1 MVARTHRNSVNV
13 WLRTE
18 SLQWMIL
25 YCHIIGIGN
34 NRWRCGL
41 LYMCRNT
48 AIVVTRTWN
57 TLNEIAN
64 LNELTPSWTVIF
76 KKKTHR
82 DYFRQSPS
90 RSRSIWR
97 TANATDSREGPDI
110 VMIVELGRSETHVTF
125 TLWISKS
132 LTLKQP
138 SCRSVQISGAHK
150 VGGKSTAGLHFDIS
164 ILFCV
169 QLWVLGSN
177 QKEHLKNG
185 GYTRVDTPTQIRR
198 TTHGYVL
205 RHTKTF
211 K

>member
-1 MVARTHRNSVNV
+1 M
-13 WLRTE
+13 
-18 SLQWMIL
+18 
-25 YCHIIGIGN
+25 GIGN

-41 LYMCRNT
+41 LYMCCNT

-90 RSRSIWR
+90 RSRSIWQ

-125 TLWISKS
+125 TLRISKS
-132 LTLKQP
+132 LTLKQS
-138 SCRSVQISGAHK
+138 SCRSVQISGAGSPWQVCTLIYPFSFVFSCGSWVRTRRNTWK
-150 VGGKSTAGLHFDIS
+150 MEDI
-164 ILFCV
+164 
-169 QLWVLGSN
+169 Q
-177 QKEHLKNG
+177 E
-185 GYTRVDTPTQIRR
+185 
-198 TTHGYVL
+198 
-205 RHTKTF
+205 
-211 K
+211 